1 MNTIVLAS
9 SSPRRK
15 ELLLK
20 YDLKP
25 IIEKSSIKEAIS
37 PNETVEQIAMAL
49 AFEKANQVG
58 GKYKQGEIII
68 GADTIVAYEGK
79 VLGKPKGE
87 EDAKNML
94 KSLSGREHE
103 VITGISIIKSNSNLK
118 IIDYEKTIVKFRK
131 LTDRKIE
138 NYIKTKEYI
147 DKAGAY
153 GIQGVGGILVERING
168 CYFNVVGLPLYKL
181 DILLEKYFD
190 ISLL

>member
-1 MNTIVLAS
+1 MNKIILAS

-20 YDLKP
+20 YNLKP
-25 IIEKSSIKEAIS
+25 IIVKSSIKEKIS
-37 PNETVEQIAMAL
+37 PNETTEQIAMAL

-58 GKYKQGEIII
+58 MKYNQGEIVI

-87 EDAKNML
+87 EDAKYML

-103 VITGISIIKSNSNLK
+103 VITGISIIKSNSNLR
-118 IIDYEKTIVKFRK
+118 IIDYERTIVKFRK

-153 GIQGVGGILVERING
+153 GIQGVGGILVERISG

>member
-1 MNTIVLAS
+1 MDKIILAS

-15 ELLLK
+15 ELLSK
-20 YDLKP
+20 YNLNP
-25 IIEKSSIKEAIS
+25 IIVKSSIKEKIS
-37 PNETVEQIAMAL
+37 PNETTEQIAMAL
-49 AFEKANQVG
+49 AFEKAKQVG
-58 GKYKQGEIII
+58 EKYEQGEIII

-79 VLGKPKGE
+79 ILGKPKDE
-87 EDAKNML
+87 EDAKYML
-94 KSLSGREHE
+94 KYLSGKKHE
-103 VITGISIIKSNSNLK
+103 VVTGISIIKANSNLK
-118 IIDYEKTIVKFRK
+118 VIDYERTIVKFRK

-153 GIQGVGGILVERING
+153 GIQGVGGILVEKISG
-168 CYFNVVGLPLYKL
+168 CYFNIVGLPLYKL

>member
-58 GKYKQGEIII
+58 GKYNQGEIII